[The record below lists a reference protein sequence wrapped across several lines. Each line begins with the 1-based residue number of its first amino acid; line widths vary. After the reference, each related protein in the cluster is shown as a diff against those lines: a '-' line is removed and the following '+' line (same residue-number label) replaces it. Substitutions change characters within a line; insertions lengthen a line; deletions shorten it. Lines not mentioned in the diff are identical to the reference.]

1 MKSDKQQMTY
11 VPQVTEH
18 VVFTS
23 VDAGTCEEVDMRV
36 PIGAIIEKMVVTVK
50 TQFSAAVVLN
60 VGSTDDEDKLTPTAI
75 SLDTAPVGEQNPQV
89 WYVPISSFPD
99 DRIIRFKADNATASN
114 GIGEVY
120 AYIQYRFAANTLPSR
135 IV

>member
-23 VDAGTCEEVDMRV
+23 VDAGVCEEADVRL
-36 PIGAIIEKMVVTVK
+36 PIGAIIEKVVVTVK
-50 TQFSAAVVLN
+50 TQMSAAVSLN
-60 VGSTDDEDKLTPTAI
+60 IGSTDDEDALTPTAI
-75 SLDTAPVGEQNPQV
+75 SMDTATVGEQTPQV
-89 WYVPISSFPD
+89 WYHPISSFPD

-114 GIGEVY
+114 APGEVY
-120 AYIQYRFAANTLPSR
+120 CYVQYRFDANPRPSR

>member
-23 VDAGTCEEVDMRV
+23 VDAGVCEEADVRL
-36 PIGAIIEKMVVTVK
+36 PIGAIIEKVVVTVK
-50 TQFSAAVVLN
+50 TQMTAAVSLN
-60 VGSTDDEDKLTPTAI
+60 IGSTDDEDALTPTAI
-75 SLDTAPVGEQNPQV
+75 SMDTATVGEQTPQV
-89 WYVPISSFPD
+89 WYHPISSFPD

-114 GIGEVY
+114 ATGEVY
-120 AYIQYRFAANTLPSR
+120 CYVQYRFDANPRPSR

>member
-1 MKSDKQQMTY
+1 MRSDKMQMAN
-11 VPQVTEH
+11 VPQTSEH
-18 VVFTS
+18 LVFTS
-23 VDAGTCEEVDMRV
+23 VDAGTCEEVDIKL

-50 TQFSAAVVLN
+50 SQFSAAVVLN

-75 SLDTAPVGEQNPQV
+75 SMDTATVGEQNPQL
-89 WYVPISSFPD
+89 WYVPISDFA

-120 AYIQYRFAANTLPSR
+120 AYIQYRFAPNQVPMR
-135 IV
+135 IVD

>member
-18 VVFTS
+18 IVFTS
-23 VDAGTCEEVDMRV
+23 VDAGACEEADIKL

-50 TQFSAAVVLN
+50 TQMTAAVSLN
-60 VGSTDDEDKLTPTAI
+60 IGSTDDEDALTPSAI
-75 SLDTAPVGEQNPQV
+75 SLDTAPVGEQTPQE
-89 WYVPISSFPD
+89 WFVPISNFPD
-99 DRIIRFKADNATASN
+99 KIIRFKADNATGSN
-114 GIGEVY
+114 ATGEVY
-120 AYIQYRFAANTLPSR
+120 CYVQYRFAPNPRPSR